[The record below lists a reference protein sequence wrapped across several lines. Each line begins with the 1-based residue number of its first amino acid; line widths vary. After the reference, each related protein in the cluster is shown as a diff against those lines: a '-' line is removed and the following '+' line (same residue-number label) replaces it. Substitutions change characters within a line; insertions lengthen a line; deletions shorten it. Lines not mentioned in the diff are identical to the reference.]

1 MQKKKLYLVIY
12 LQLEA
17 YVDVDEKFTDFVLFL
32 FVCLFFRD
40 YRVHKAQDS
49 LINPSESLDRFRGL
63 VNLALVFLVS
73 ENCITSCVER
83 KQNSGNK

>member
-1 MQKKKLYLVIY
+1 MIY

-17 YVDVDEKFTDFVLFL
+17 YVDVDEKFTDVVLFL

-73 ENCITSCVER
+73 KNCIYIMYVER
-83 KQNSGNK
+83 KQHSGNK

>member
-1 MQKKKLYLVIY
+1 MIY

-17 YVDVDEKFTDFVLFL
+17 CVDVDEKFTDFVLFL

-49 LINPSESLDRFRGL
+49 IISPSETLDRFRGL

-73 ENCITSCVER
+73 ENCIYIMCVEK
-83 KQNSGNK
+83 KQHSGN

>member
-1 MQKKKLYLVIY
+1 MIY

-17 YVDVDEKFTDFVLFL
+17 YVDVDEKFTDFVLFCL
-32 FVCLFFRD
+32 FVFRD
-40 YRVHKAQDS
+40 YSVHKTQDS

-73 ENCITSCVER
+73 ENCIYIITFGE
-83 KQNSGNK
+83 